1 MADSKKHTFKNFFLP
16 MIVLVAIC
24 VVIGAAMA
32 AINMLTAP
40 KIAEEQHKKE
50 QEALS
55 VVVPNNQ
62 GFDEIELKKEYES
75 VVSLYADK
83 GSDAIAVMLSV
94 KGYDA
99 SNPMSVAVGF
109 DGDGKII
116 KCSVISCSG
125 ETKGIGSKVSN
136 EDFLARFVGKSDV
149 SGVDTISGATISSKA
164 FKTAIDEAVLALKE
178 YKSLEVAK

>member
-1 MADSKKHTFKNFFLP
+1 MADSKNSTFKAFFLP

-40 KIAEEQHKKE
+40 KIAKEQQRKE

-55 VVVPNNQ
+55 AVVPDNQ
-62 GFDEIELKKEYES
+62 GFEEIALKKEYES

-83 GSDAIAVMLSV
+83 GSDALAVMLSV

-109 DGDGKII
+109 DGEGKII
-116 KCSVISCSG
+116 KCSVISCAG
-125 ETKGIGSKVSN
+125 ETKGIGSKVSTD
-136 EDFLARFVGKSDV
+136 DFLSRFLGKSDV
-149 SGVDTISGATISSKA
+149 SSVDTISGATISSKA
-164 FKTAIDEAVLALKE
+164 FKKAVDEAVLAVKDYRTAEVLK
-178 YKSLEVAK
+178 

>member
-1 MADSKKHTFKNFFLP
+1 MADTKKSMFKNFFLP

-24 VVIGAAMA
+24 IVIGAAMA
-32 AINMLTAP
+32 GINMLTAP
-40 KIAEEQHKKE
+40 KIAEEQQRKE

-62 GFDEIELKKEYES
+62 GFEEIELKKEYKS

-83 GSDAIAVMLSV
+83 GSDALAVMLSV

-99 SNPMSVAVGF
+99 SNPMSVAIGF
-109 DGDGKII
+109 DGEGKIT
-116 KCSVISCSG
+116 KCSVISCAG

-136 EDFLARFVGKSDV
+136 DDFLARFVGKSDV

-164 FKTAIDEAVLALKE
+164 FKTAVDEAVLAVKD
-178 YKSLEVAK
+178 YRTAEVTK